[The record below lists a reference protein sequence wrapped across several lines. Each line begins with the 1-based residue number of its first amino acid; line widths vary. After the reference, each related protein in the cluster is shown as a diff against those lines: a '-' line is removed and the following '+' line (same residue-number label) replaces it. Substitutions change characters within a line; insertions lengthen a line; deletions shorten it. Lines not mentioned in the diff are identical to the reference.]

1 MEGRI
6 VSNRV
11 EIHPFNIEFIQPVE
25 VKIPHCCAD
34 EDAQQTMYAASFSV
48 LQDGTQLAQEATG
61 TMEAE
66 NADLQWEFHKLP
78 VTKVDIERGVA
89 TINIKST
96 GIYYICSSSAHN
108 MDFAVCTYDIPAIN
122 KASVTAF
129 NAVAFDWIT
138 GKVSLW
144 PRTSFNRPIGADGPV
159 RVKRSSKV
167 LVDFEAKRTRSL
179 HSNNVSTYEQTFHL
193 EGCKTDVL
201 TGLPAGRNETRT
213 THLDA
218 DIYEK
223 MCVSWLMQRLDTG
236 AETM

>member
-1 MEGRI
+1 
-6 VSNRV
+6 
-11 EIHPFNIEFIQPVE
+11 

-159 RVKRSSKV
+159 RVKRSSK
-167 LVDFEAKRTRSL
+167 
-179 HSNNVSTYEQTFHL
+179 
-193 EGCKTDVL
+193 
-201 TGLPAGRNETRT
+201 
-213 THLDA
+213 
-218 DIYEK
+218 
-223 MCVSWLMQRLDTG
+223 
-236 AETM
+236 